1 MYAPSMWKGFRGV
14 PFVVM
19 VAWNLA
25 SGGTAAS
32 SAAVPQPEAEQ
43 VVSAALKKLYMA
55 AAAAAPQSPAQQS
68 VILQMAEKASNGKE
82 LLLTARAAVGAFPA
96 GTGSQELPA
105 GSHMQIGRARLNS

>member
-14 PFVVM
+14 PLVVM

-25 SGGTAAS
+25 SVGTAVS

-55 AAAAAPQSPAQQS
+55 AAAAAPQSSAQQN
-68 VILQMAEKASNGKE
+68 VILQMAEKSSNGKE
-82 LLLTARAAVGAFPA
+82 L
-96 GTGSQELPA
+96 
-105 GSHMQIGRARLNS
+105 QIGRAHV